1 MRTAL
6 SRTCAGFTLIEAVI
20 VITLTG
26 IIAAV
31 VAVFIAKPVQGYA
44 DSARRADMTDTA
56 DTALRRIARDLRL
69 ALPNS
74 VRITG
79 GNQAM
84 EFLSTR
90 TGGRYRVALGNGAE
104 DPLDFTAVDT
114 TFDIFG
120 PPIKFAATTLTNQNQ
135 IVFSNLGIAGVAN
148 AYDGSNRRQYNGAVG
163 VDVSNLSVAS
173 ASALPPELQGS
184 TARLPGDDKPVAP
197 PRFQVVD
204 TPVSYVCNLA
214 AGTLKRYWGYAISA
228 AQANPPAGG
237 QSALLA
243 QNVSACSFS
252 YSPGVTESSG
262 LVAMQLSITQNNE
275 TVTLYHEVHVSNAP

>member
-1 MRTAL
+1 MRTAPC
-6 SRTCAGFTLIEAVI
+6 RTGAGFTLIEAVI

-44 DSARRADMTDTA
+44 DSARRAEMTDTA

-79 GNQAM
+79 ANQAM
-84 EFLSTR
+84 EFLSTQ
-90 TGGRYRVALGNGAE
+90 TGGRYRVAIGNGGE

-114 TFDIFG
+114 TFEIFG
-120 PPIKFAATTLTNQNQ
+120 PPIRFSATTPTNQNQ
-135 IVFSNLGIAGVAN
+135 IVFFNLGIAGIAN
-148 AYDGSNRRQYNGAVG
+148 AYDGSNRRQYGGAVG
-163 VDVSNLSVAS
+163 VDVSNMSIAS
-173 ASALPPELQGS
+173 TAALPPELQGS

-214 AGTLKRYWGYAISA
+214 TGTLKRYWGYGISA
-228 AQANPPAGG
+228 AQSNPPAGG

-243 QNVSACSFS
+243 QNVSACTFS